1 MIFLKATIREELGR
15 KSKKL
20 RRDGYVPGVLYGR
33 KVKSTPISIGYKEF
47 EKVYNE
53 AGESTLV
60 TLELETIGTKD
71 LPKEN
76 VVLIRDAVVHPL
88 LRSFIH
94 VDFYQV
100 PMDEKIS
107 VSIPLVF
114 ENESPAVKSE
124 GAVLVRNIYEIGV
137 SAYPKDL
144 PSEIKVDLSALE
156 HTDDSILVKSLAI
169 PAGVDV
175 DAEEDF
181 VIASVSAPDEEEII
195 EDALEDVAA
204 AEIQTEGEARRD
216 EEAKDEEAKAEAGVE
231 G

>member
-53 AGESTLV
+53 AGERTLV

-144 PSEIKVDLSALE
+144 PSEISVDLSALE

>member
-144 PSEIKVDLSALE
+144 PSEISVDLSALE

>member
-1 MIFLKATIREELGR
+1 MISLRATIREELGK

-20 RRDGYVPGVLYGR
+20 RRDGYIPGVLYGR
-33 KVKSTPISIGYKEF
+33 KVKSTPISLQYKEF

-60 TLELETIGTKD
+60 TLELNQAGTKD

-88 LRSFIH
+88 LRSFVH

-100 PMDEKIS
+100 PMDEKITI
-107 VSIPLVF
+107 SIPLVF
-114 ENESPAVKSE
+114 ENEPPAVKSE

-144 PSEIKVDLSALE
+144 PSEIKVDLSTLE
-156 HTDDSILVKSLAI
+156 AIGDSILVKSLAI
-169 PAGVDV
+169 PDGVDV

-181 VIASVSAPDEEEII
+181 VVASVSAPVEEEI
-195 EDALEDVAA
+195 EELVEEMA
-204 AEIQTEGEARRD
+204 AEDIKTEAEEKRAD
-216 EEAKDEEAKAEAGVE
+216 EEAEKSAKEEAGVE

>member
-144 PSEIKVDLSALE
+144 PSEISVDLSALE

-204 AEIQTEGEARRD
+204 AEIQTEGEAKRD

>member
-1 MIFLKATIREELGR
+1 MISLRATIREELGK

-20 RRDGYVPGVLYGR
+20 RRDGYIPGVLYGR
-33 KVKSTPISIGYKEF
+33 KVKSTPISLQYKEF

-60 TLELETIGTKD
+60 TLELNQAGTKD

-88 LRSFIH
+88 LRSFVH

-100 PMDEKIS
+100 PMDEKITI
-107 VSIPLVF
+107 SIPLVF
-114 ENESPAVKSE
+114 ENEPPAVKSE

-144 PSEIKVDLSALE
+144 PSEIKVDLSTLE
-156 HTDDSILVKSLAI
+156 AIGDSILVKSLAI
-169 PAGVDV
+169 PDGVDV

-181 VIASVSAPDEEEII
+181 VVASVSAPIEEEII
-195 EDALEDVAA
+195 EELVEEIA
-204 AEIQTEGEARRD
+204 AEDIKTEAEEKRAD
-216 EEAKDEEAKAEAGVE
+216 EEAEKSAKEEAGVE

>member
-144 PSEIKVDLSALE
+144 PSEISVDLSALE

-204 AEIQTEGEARRD
+204 AEIQTEGEARRG

>member
-15 KSKKL
+15 KSKKV

-76 VVLIRDAVVHPL
+76 VVLIRDAVMHPL
-88 LRSFIH
+88 SRSFIH

-114 ENESPAVKSE
+114 ENESPAVKGE

-156 HTDDSILVKSLAI
+156 HTDDSILVKSLAV
-169 PAGVDV
+169 PAEVDV
-175 DAEEDF
+175 DVEEDF
-181 VIASVSAPDEEEII
+181 VIASVSAPVEDEII
-195 EDALEDVAA
+195 EESTEEVAPED
-204 AEIQTEGEARRD
+204 IKTEGEERR
-216 EEAKDEEAKAEAGVE
+216 EEQKAEKAAEEEAGVE